1 MKILQK
7 WNFWSSNATKSFN
20 VKCYTNVMQ
29 ISFEKKK
36 TVILK
41 SIERSDKQEMR
52 KFLQEKLLIL
62 RGTIKFSLQL
72 EYGEDMWL
80 QLLERADCKHMVFNT
95 RQTYPDELMTNLAAA
110 LAEFNGESVENVMQF
125 FGKCFVRFFSNLG

>member
-7 WNFWSSNATKSFN
+7 WNIWSLNTTKSFN
-20 VKCYTNVMQ
+20 
-29 ISFEKKK
+29 I
-36 TVILK
+36 
-41 SIERSDKQEMR
+41 
-52 KFLQEKLLIL
+52 IL
-62 RGTIKFSLQL
+62 RERDANFQKKESCNFKKYRKKWQTRNEKVFAGKTTNIEGTIKFSLQL

>member
-7 WNFWSSNATKSFN
+7 WNIWSLNTTKSFN
-20 VKCYTNVMQ
+20 IILYERDANFQ
-29 ISFEKKK
+29 EKKK

-41 SIERSDKQEMR
+41 SIETSDETR
-52 KFLQEKLLIL
+52 NEKVFENIE
-62 RGTIKFSLQL
+62 GTIKFSLQL

>member
-1 MKILQK
+1 
-7 WNFWSSNATKSFN
+7 
-20 VKCYTNVMQ
+20 MQ
-29 ISFEKKK
+29 PFEKKK

-62 RGTIKFSLQL
+62 KGTIKFSLQL
-72 EYGEDMWL
+72 EYGENMWL